1 MKNVRSL
8 TEGAILLAA
17 FAVFLL
23 ITIYIPPLSVISVF
37 FLPLPFIMY
46 SAKYSLKNIA
56 VFFIAAIIISFITSS
71 LQGLGLM
78 ALFGAAGAVMGYM
91 TQKTKSRSAI
101 LMGGTLIF
109 IAGLVISYVVLVT
122 FMNINFI
129 QEFKTMMDQSMQ
141 QSQDMLKV
149 IGNKEQMKLLQ
160 EQNANLIKNIQELAP
175 AYLITVAVVYA
186 LITQWICFPIVKRF
200 GIGVPSWGKFRNLSL
215 PKSLLWFYL
224 AALGGYLLFR
234 PEEGTYL
241 YLVIVNARFIL
252 ELLLLL
258 QGLACL
264 LYILH
269 QRSIGKGVAVF
280 VVILSFILPIVHY
293 IISVLGIA
301 DLGFDFRKRFEK
313 KE

>member
-1 MKNVRSL
+1 
-8 TEGAILLAA
+8 
-17 FAVFLL
+17 
-23 ITIYIPPLSVISVF
+23 
-37 FLPLPFIMY
+37 MY

-56 VFFIAAIIISFITSS
+56 IFFIAAIIISFITSS

-141 QSQDMLKV
+141 QSEDMLKV

-160 EQNANLIKNIQELAP
+160 EQNANLIKNIKELAP

-313 KE
+313 KSKTSRS

>member
-1 MKNVRSL
+1 VKNVRSL

>member
-56 VFFIAAIIISFITSS
+56 IFFIAAIIISFITSS

-141 QSQDMLKV
+141 QSEDMLKV

-160 EQNANLIKNIQELAP
+160 EQNANLIKNIKELAP